1 MLILKAEFVAAASY
15 GCGSAVN
22 GESTV
27 TAYKE
32 PARRIAQNGAPRR
45 KRSGG
50 KEQQQQRPGSPA
62 VARSSSSSGQAGR
75 DTTANDDVT
84 SAVAIVTSAVAIGF
98 SAVAI
103 CSSAVAIC
111 SSAVA
116 FDSSAVAFG
125 FIAVAIGF
133 IAVVISFIAVAIG
146 FIAVAIIFIAV
157 AIGFSDEA
165 IDYRAVAFCFIAV
178 AIGYSAVANS
188 FIAVAITFIAVAIG
202 FSDEAIDYSAV
213 AIGSSAVVLGSSAVN
228 FGSSAVACPS
238 IKESY
243 AALYADVPDWSYLRT
258 AFCEYTGDDLRDDC
272 NVARTK
278 LLDGAI
284 KMTAGMLLGQYIT
297 EFRNNLLFAGNNSM
311 CQPLLAMVF
320 TRGLSSALQPAVLKD
335 LAHFKD
341 PTLSQAMEAAKQAQR
356 NVVMLSTTTPA
367 KGAGSSG
374 VPAVQASSALGGE
387 AHPGRRGSKPPV
399 SGGAG
404 KRPRH
409 DELWSKKPLLPGQYC
424 FKCNHPG
431 HLTNHPCPFRHFTA
445 IEARR
450 RSGYPHPP
458 EGAKKPGQA
467 KSKPPS
473 ESGASES
480 DQEPEPQ
487 PPPKAAKPRD
497 QGMRRG
503 VSRARI
509 ATNLSGPE
517 VVYTPLS
524 AKTAAKWLKDGGTG
538 VVALVS
544 YENLQDP
551 PGVPPEQAAQL
562 KSLLMEFSD
571 VFEPITGQQK
581 RRLQEGEDVGA
592 GTPLGSGSGG
602 SEQQPTAGSDPDHDA
617 DSDDAL
623 KPSEPKRLRWA
634 DPVSND
640 FGVHGYDSIFVVVDR
655 LSKMVH
661 LIPCIEAMDAK
672 EFAELYIDHVFKYH
686 GLSKVT
692 ISDRGATFNNQF
704 WIEVRKLIG
713 VDPAFS
719 TAYHP
724 QSDGQTERTNQIV
737 EEMLRHY
744 ILPTQEDW
752 PRHLAFAEFAIN
764 NSWQESIQS
773 TPFLVNYGQSPIT
786 PMLHKLPRPCLS
798 PSAESFAKKWEHE
811 VKHAQE
817 CMRVAQDRQQRY
829 ANKRRRDV
837 TFSVGD
843 SVLLSTKNLRN
854 APGRARKFLPRYVGP
869 FKVTGKLGE
878 AAYRLELPSTMSRLH
893 PVFHV
898 SLLKKYTG
906 SQGFH
911 PPPVMEWLED
921 APHYEVHSLLN
932 HRQVRFKKRMEYLVK
947 WTGYD
952 DTYNTWEQEA
962 MLAGAPQILSSHL
975 AQPHQHRA
983 AVVPHLSAQP
993 HQHQAAVVL
1002 HLSAHMKAYVRNE
1015 YQMRQILR
1023 SAGLMAEGRG
1033 QEGTQGKDHEPPT
1046 PPMRGQVVHL
1056 EEPRRGAGPRGR
1068 VDHAHYLRAL
1078 EMQVDTGLVVNAI
1091 PKALKGSFAVM
1102 APGQQLEVSIPCARS
1117 YGRASKAK
1125 HVSKAAI
1132 KNRDKTEQ
1140 DYT

>member
-1 MLILKAEFVAAASY
+1 MVSDRRRYSNMTDNPGNGGPPAGAEPPANTPSEPDMLDKLLEAARTNPQLRAKFNAVVETFSGGSKAPDDQPSGDNPEDTPGGDMEEGEMDERPRYVGGDEDYILELEAQQLQIQAENEALRQALSTITSQVKSPTLPPRRPDLAGRAAAPASTRQP
-15 GCGSAVN
+15 GAGAAGPGRAAPTGPSPLALPLPLSLGS
-22 GESTV
+22 
-27 TAYKE
+27 
-32 PARRIAQNGAPRR
+32 
-45 KRSGG
+45 RSI
-50 KEQQQQRPGSPA
+50 PGPDKWTDA
-62 VARSSSSSGQAGR
+62 
-75 DTTANDDVT
+75 
-84 SAVAIVTSAVAIGF
+84 
-98 SAVAI
+98 
-103 CSSAVAIC
+103 CSSTHR
-111 SSAVA
+111 
-116 FDSSAVAFG
+116 
-125 FIAVAIGF
+125 
-133 IAVVISFIAVAIG
+133 
-146 FIAVAIIFIAV
+146 
-157 AIGFSDEA
+157 
-165 IDYRAVAFCFIAV
+165 RALAFCDDLERHCERCRLDV
-178 AIGYSAVANS
+178 ASTLPAFLTGAARNTWY
-188 FIAVAITFIAVAIG
+188 
-202 FSDEAIDYSAV
+202 
-213 AIGSSAVVLGSSAVN
+213 
-228 FGSSAVACPS
+228 PS

-297 EFRNNLLFAGNNSM
+297 EFRNNLLFAGNDSM

-374 VPAVQASSALGGE
+374 VHAVQASSALGGE

-450 RSGYPHPP
+450 RSGYAHPP

-562 KSLLMEFSD
+562 KSLLIEFSD

-592 GTPLGSGSGG
+592 GTPLSSGSGG
-602 SEQQPTAGSDPDHDA
+602 SEQQPAAGSDPDHDA

-623 KPSEPKRLRWA
+623 KPSEPKRL
-634 DPVSND
+634 
-640 FGVHGYDSIFVVVDR
+640 
-655 LSKMVH
+655 
-661 LIPCIEAMDAK
+661 
-672 EFAELYIDHVFKYH
+672 
-686 GLSKVT
+686 
-692 ISDRGATFNNQF
+692 
-704 WIEVRKLIG
+704 
-713 VDPAFS
+713 
-719 TAYHP
+719 
-724 QSDGQTERTNQIV
+724 
-737 EEMLRHY
+737 
-744 ILPTQEDW
+744 
-752 PRHLAFAEFAIN
+752 
-764 NSWQESIQS
+764 
-773 TPFLVNYGQSPIT
+773 
-786 PMLHKLPRPCLS
+786 
-798 PSAESFAKKWEHE
+798 
-811 VKHAQE
+811 
-817 CMRVAQDRQQRY
+817 
-829 ANKRRRDV
+829 
-837 TFSVGD
+837 
-843 SVLLSTKNLRN
+843 
-854 APGRARKFLPRYVGP
+854 
-869 FKVTGKLGE
+869 
-878 AAYRLELPSTMSRLH
+878 
-893 PVFHV
+893 
-898 SLLKKYTG
+898 
-906 SQGFH
+906 
-911 PPPVMEWLED
+911 
-921 APHYEVHSLLN
+921 
-932 HRQVRFKKRMEYLVK
+932 RQVRFKKRMEYLVK

-952 DTYNTWEQEA
+952 DTYNTWEPEA
-962 MLAGAPQILSSHL
+962 MLAGAPQILS
-975 AQPHQHRA
+975 RYK
-983 AVVPHLSAQP
+983 AVHNLP
-993 HQHQAAVVL
+993 
-1002 HLSAHMKAYVRNE
+1002 
-1015 YQMRQILR
+1015 
-1023 SAGLMAEGRG
+1023 
-1033 QEGTQGKDHEPPT
+1033 
-1046 PPMRGQVVHL
+1046 
-1056 EEPRRGAGPRGR
+1056 
-1068 VDHAHYLRAL
+1068 
-1078 EMQVDTGLVVNAI
+1078 
-1091 PKALKGSFAVM
+1091 
-1102 APGQQLEVSIPCARS
+1102 
-1117 YGRASKAK
+1117 
-1125 HVSKAAI
+1125 
-1132 KNRDKTEQ
+1132 
-1140 DYT
+1140 